1 MLSFSAEEL
10 STIDGP
16 RMNALSHVEFKS
28 KSFDLRD
35 LPCPPQ
41 NVMVSTCSL
50 NPLRILLTAIP
61 QEANWYTPEPG
72 VPYRPNIAMPDQLK
86 RKLMQEYSFFSSF
99 PSCIAGFFAAV
110 DPPHA
115 LRTEALLLPPLPPND
130 PKPAPVPSPTQD
142 PGPGETPAHKRPIL
156 VPAGVP
162 TVEQPEPTVMLAP
175 SPNHGEPVPRPHS
188 NDHRPYDV
196 LPPDSVP
203 SARHTN
209 QGSHPKQGNEPK
221 QDSNPSQTDRNVE
234 QVKDPSKSHLLSEN
248 LLAIKRDEK
257 SDRTP
262 DKIASDDP
270 KQDDKANSIEEDTR
284 QDVPLVNVLKAPTS
298 QDLTNDPIFV
308 SKEPTQPLT
317 FPNLLYV
324 FGKGQPTNINNQIGQ
339 PLSDGVSD
347 AGTPLTLGA
356 AFISVSGTPIVYGPS
371 ALAIGS
377 GTTLLAFD
385 DPNFTSMTKNIAGQ
399 AVTIGRDAI
408 AVAGTTLSPGASAIT
423 ISGTLI
429 SLGSSALIIGSS
441 TIPLSQSA
449 GPLITTVAGHTI
461 TAAPNAI
468 EVAGTTLH
476 PGVPGVTLDGTAVS
490 LDTASHLVV
499 GSKNMTLAVE
509 SAGLGEQILRAF
521 GDDPASDASDPMT
534 TSISGQVITAA
545 PTGVAFAGTI
555 LTPGSPGKM
564 IGGTLISLNTA
575 GQLVVD
581 AKTIPFPS
589 SIAGLEE
596 PGHQPTSELSD
607 ALTTTIAS
615 QAVTAAPTAI
625 AFAGTTLT
633 PGAPGKTIAGTLVS
647 LNTAGQL
654 VVGSKTVGL
663 THDSGDLGRLI
674 MGVFGANGPPDSSA
688 TPAPVGG
695 NLSSGNIDGTNTGVA
710 IFRGEAEGV
719 ESVLSV
725 WKVGIALV
733 AAMAFT
739 GSI

>member
-10 STIDGP
+10 STIDGR
-16 RMNALSHVEFKS
+16 RMNALSVAEFKS
-28 KSFDLRD
+28 KSFNLRD

-41 NVMVSTCSL
+41 NVMVGTCSL

-86 RKLMQEYSFFSSF
+86 RKLMQEYPFFSSF

-142 PGPGETPAHKRPIL
+142 PGPGETPAHKRPVL

-162 TVEQPEPTVMLAP
+162 TVEQPEPTTKLGS
-175 SPNHGEPVPRPHS
+175 SPNHGEPVPGPHS
-188 NDHRPYDV
+188 NDHGPYDV
-196 LPPDSVP
+196 SPPDSIP

-209 QGSHPKQGNEPK
+209 QGNHPKQGNEPK
-221 QDSNPSQTDRNVE
+221 QDSNPSQTNRNVE
-234 QVKDPSKSHLLSEN
+234 QVKDPSKSYLLPEN
-248 LLAIKRDEK
+248 LLAVKRNGK
-257 SDRTP
+257 SDGNT
-262 DKIASDDP
+262 DEDDP
-270 KQDDKANSIEEDTR
+270 KQTDKASSIEEDAR
-284 QDVPLVNVLKAPTS
+284 QDVQLVNVLKAPTS
-298 QDLTNDPIFV
+298 QDLTNDPILG
-308 SKEPTQPLT
+308 SEGPTQPLN
-317 FPNLLYV
+317 FPNPFYA
-324 FGKGQPTNINNQIGQ
+324 FGKGQPRNINDQVGR
-339 PLSDGVSD
+339 PLSEGVSD
-347 AGTPLTLGA
+347 AGTPGA
-356 AFISVSGTPIVYGPS
+356 PFISVSGTPIVYGPS
-371 ALAIGS
+371 ALAVGS
-377 GTTLLAFD
+377 GTILLAFD

-399 AVTIGRDAI
+399 TVTIGRDAI
-408 AVAGTTLSPGASAIT
+408 AVAGKTLSPGASAIT

-429 SLGSSALIIGSS
+429 PLGSSALIIGSS
-441 TIPLSQSA
+441 KIPLSQSA
-449 GPLITTVAGHTI
+449 DPLITTVAGHTI

-468 EVAGTTLH
+468 EVAGTTLR

-490 LDTASHLVV
+490 LDTAGHLVV
-499 GSKNMTLAVE
+499 GSKTMTLAVE
-509 SAGLGEQILRAF
+509 GAGLGEQILKAF

-534 TSISGQVITAA
+534 TSIGGQVVTAA
-545 PTGVAFAGTI
+545 PTGV
-555 LTPGSPGKM
+555 
-564 IGGTLISLNTA
+564 
-575 GQLVVD
+575 
-581 AKTIPFPS
+581 
-589 SIAGLEE
+589 
-596 PGHQPTSELSD
+596 
-607 ALTTTIAS
+607 
-615 QAVTAAPTAI
+615 

-633 PGAPGKTIAGTLVS
+633 PGAPGKTIAGTLISLNTAGRLLVDAQTIPFPSNSAGLEEAGHRRTSGMSDALTTTIAGQAITAAPTAVVFADTTLTPEAPGKMIAGTLIS

-663 THDSGDLGRLI
+663 TRESAGLGGLI
-674 MGVFGANGPPDSSA
+674 KGAFGANGPPDRSI
-688 TPAPVGG
+688 TPAPIGG
-695 NLSSGNIDGTNTGVA
+695 NFSTGTTDTGA
-710 IFRGEAEGV
+710 EIFRGEAEDV